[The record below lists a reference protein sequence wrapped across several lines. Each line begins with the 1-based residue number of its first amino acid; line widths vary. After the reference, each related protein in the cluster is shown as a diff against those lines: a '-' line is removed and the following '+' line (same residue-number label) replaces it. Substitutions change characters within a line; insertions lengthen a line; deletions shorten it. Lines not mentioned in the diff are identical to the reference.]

1 MNIFASLALSLA
13 LTLAL
18 ELAFAL
24 LWGVKRGDMPLVAL
38 ANVLTNPVVVLCHA
52 LAALW
57 LPDLLI
63 PVTLVLEMG
72 AVLVEGWLFSTRS
85 NIRFPWGFALCANL
99 FSFVLGLLIS

>member
-1 MNIFASLALSLA
+1 MNILVSLAVSLV

-24 LWGVKRGDMPLVAL
+24 LWGVRRGDLLLVAL

-57 LPDLLI
+57 LPAFLI
-63 PVTLVLEMG
+63 PVTLALEVG
-72 AVLVEGWLFSTRS
+72 AVLVEGWLFAQRS
-85 NIRFPWGFALCANL
+85 DIRSSWAFALCANL
-99 FSFVLGLLIS
+99 FSFVIGLLI